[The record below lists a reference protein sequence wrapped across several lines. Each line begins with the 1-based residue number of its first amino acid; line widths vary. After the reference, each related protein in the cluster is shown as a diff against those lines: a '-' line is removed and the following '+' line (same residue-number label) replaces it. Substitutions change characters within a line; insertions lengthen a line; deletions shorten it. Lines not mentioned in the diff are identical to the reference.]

1 MMWLILFGS
10 LFALGG
16 ASSLFLIYSVGRLP
30 FIEVLTNGSKIMTW
44 LLSALI
50 IIAPTALIWMSYTD

>member
-16 ASSLFLIYSVGRLP
+16 ASLLFLIYNIGRLP
-30 FIEVLTNGSKIMTW
+30 FIEVLTNGSKIRHGF
-44 LLSALI
+44 
-50 IIAPTALIWMSYTD
+50 